1 MFRGAITALVT
12 PFKNGK
18 VDKEAL
24 ERHIHWQIKE
34 GIDGILALGTTGETP
49 ALSDDEKAL
58 IVKTTVK
65 LAREADRKVPVIAGA
80 GTNSTA
86 KTVKEVQEVK
96 EWGADAALVV
106 TPYYNKPTQDGLY
119 GHFSE
124 ICENTDLPIVI
135 YNIPGRTG
143 VNMAPATFEKVSR
156 KYDKIVAVKEASGSL
171 DQVTEIISRCS
182 WLNLLSGDDSLT
194 LPMLAV
200 GAKGVISVVSN
211 IVPKDTAVLVK
222 LFEEHKFEE
231 ARELHHRLFKLIK
244 ALFIETN
251 PGPVKTATGILGWNT
266 GEVRLPMCP
275 LTEGNQKILE
285 TALRDYGLI
294 K

>member
-24 ERHIHWQIKE
+24 ERHIRWQIKE

-124 ICENTDLPIVI
+124 VCEHTELPIVI

-143 VNMAPATFEKVSR
+143 VNMTPATFEKVAR
-156 KYDKIVAVKEASGSL
+156 KNDKIVAVKEASGSL
-171 DQVTEIISRCS
+171 DQVTEIISRCG
-182 WLNLLSGDDSLT
+182 WLNVLSGDDSLT
-194 LPMLAV
+194 LPMLSV

-211 IVPKDTAVLVK
+211 IVPKDTAALVK

-231 ARELHHRLFKLIK
+231 AKELHHRLFKLIK

-275 LTEGNQKILE
+275 LTEENQKILE
-285 TALRDYGLI
+285 TALKDYGLI